1 MKLPFFLLAFA
12 TFAPAAT
19 VTTLIGDGTPGFSDT
34 QVNNPYGLVIGPDG
48 ALYFCDLDNQRIR
61 RLDLKTKRLTTIAG
75 DGQKGYRG
83 DGGPALQASL
93 NMPHELRFG
102 PDGDIYIAERDN
114 HVIRKVDTKTG
125 VISTFAGTGKA
136 GFSGDGG
143 PATSA
148 QLNQPHSIYF
158 DRDGGLLIC
167 DIGNNRIR
175 RVTDGKIETWP
186 TSGAML
192 RGPRTFAMA
201 PSGDLY
207 IALRE
212 GNAIYRIDATNHAA
226 YNIAGT
232 GEQGHSGDNGPAREA
247 KLAGPKGLAFDPA
260 GILYLADTESHT
272 IRAIDLK
279 TGMITTTLDNLKR
292 PHGVYF
298 ADGTLYVSDSEH
310 HRIFAVTGLGH

>member
-1 MKLPFFLLAFA
+1 VKLPVLLLALA
-12 TFAPAAT
+12 TLAHAAT

-61 RLDLKTKRLTTIAG
+61 RFDLKTKRLTTIAG

-114 HVIRKVDTKTG
+114 HVIRKINMKTG
-125 VISTFAGTGKA
+125 IISTFAGTGKQ

-143 PATSA
+143 PAASA

-158 DRDGGLLIC
+158 DRDGSLLIC
-167 DIGNNRIR
+167 DIMNNRIR
-175 RVTDGKIETWP
+175 RVFHGMIDTWDV
-186 TSGAML
+186 TGAAL
-192 RGPRTFAMA
+192 RGPRTIAIA

-207 IALRE
+207 VALRE
-212 GNAIYRIDATNHAA
+212 GNAIYRVDVQTHALNH
-226 YNIAGT
+226 IAGT
-232 GEQGHSGDNGPAREA
+232 GEQGHSGDGGPAQKA
-247 KLAGPKGLAFDPA
+247 KLAGPKGLDLGPP
-260 GILYLADTESHT
+260 GILYLADTESHS

-279 TGMITTTLDNLKR
+279 TGIISTVLDNLKR

-298 ADGTLYVSDSEH
+298 DAGTLYVSDSEN
-310 HRIFAVTGLGH
+310 HRILTVSK